1 WTVLLHVY
9 FSIDVRQKEE
19 VYPLSWVRL
28 LFLVLSFNLYMVKK
42 KKSVLSSN
50 RGYLRTWNVSTMGF
64 RGIFEPILYDLKN
77 S

>member
-42 KKSVLSSN
+42 KRASCLLTGGISGHGMCQPWDLEAFLSQS
-50 RGYLRTWNVSTMGF
+50 YT
-64 RGIFEPILYDLKN
+64 I
-77 S
+77 